1 MKKLLLFLCL
11 GLLFTAC
18 RREAALKVATFNIRT
33 DTYRKSLDLDETYRV
48 GDFPAEVSFE
58 RYIAKTP
65 SDHFPV
71 FIKVRLQ

>member
-18 RREAALKVATFNIRT
+18 RREAALKVATFNIRYENQG
-33 DTYRKSLDLDETYRV
+33 DASRV
-48 GDFPAEVSFE
+48 GDFPVEVSFE

-71 FIKVRLQ
+71 FIKGRLQ

>member
-1 MKKLLLFLCL
+1 M
-11 GLLFTAC
+11 
-18 RREAALKVATFNIRT
+18 ATFNIRYENQG
-33 DTYRKSLDLDETYRV
+33 DASRV